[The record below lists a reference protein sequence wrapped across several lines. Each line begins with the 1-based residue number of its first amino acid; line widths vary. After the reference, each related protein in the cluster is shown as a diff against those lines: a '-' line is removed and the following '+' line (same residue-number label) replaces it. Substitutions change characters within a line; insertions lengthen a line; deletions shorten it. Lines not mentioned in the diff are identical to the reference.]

1 MSQNRP
7 AQGYDASASIMGP
20 NGPELVGEWQEVD
33 INLTAETE
41 EYHETN
47 SRSPVLLDGDIKID
61 GKLKRGYISTGIIA
75 ATMGTG
81 TIQPG
86 VSIPEIPRLTVTTNI
101 NAPSKGLVG
110 KYTLTGVKIEKLGIA
125 IKAGKA
131 VIDTDLTFKAEG
143 IIEA

>member
-1 MSQNRP
+1 MGQSRP
-7 AQGYDASASIMGP
+7 VQGFDVSASVMGP

-33 INLTAETE
+33 INITSETE

-61 GKLKRGYISTGIIA
+61 GKLKRGYIDMNIVAT
-75 ATMGTG
+75 TMGTSN
-81 TIQPG
+81 IQPG
-86 VSIPEIPRLTVTTNI
+86 VTLPASPRFTITCNI

-110 KYTLTGVKIEKLGIA
+110 KYTVTGVKFEKLGLA

-131 VIDTDLTFKAEG
+131 VVDSDLTYKAEG
-143 IIEA
+143 LIEG